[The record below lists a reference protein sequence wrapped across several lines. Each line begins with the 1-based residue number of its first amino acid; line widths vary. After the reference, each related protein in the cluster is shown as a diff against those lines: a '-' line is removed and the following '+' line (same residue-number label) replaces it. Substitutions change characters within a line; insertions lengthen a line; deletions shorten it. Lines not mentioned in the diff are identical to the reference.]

1 MLLHQIRVNYN
12 DLTPLEKLNH
22 IQAYRAKRLKELEA
36 PAAVKTKKRSVAIGT
51 GPKKEKAAKLSPEEK
66 ALLKKLGLSL
76 KALKNVE

>member
-22 IQAYRAKRLKELEA
+22 IAAYRAKRLKELET
-36 PAAVKTKKRSVAIGT
+36 PNAVKVKSKVSIGT
-51 GPKKEKAAKLSPEEK
+51 GPKKAKTAKLSPEEK

>member
-22 IQAYRAKRLKELEA
+22 IAAYRAKRLKELET
-36 PAAVKTKKRSVAIGT
+36 PAVVKTKSKVSIGT
-51 GPKKEKAAKLSPEEK
+51 GPKKEKKASLSPEEK

-76 KALKNVE
+76 KALKTVE

>member
-1 MLLHQIRVNYN
+1 MLLHQIRTNYN

-22 IQAYRAKRLKELEA
+22 IAAYRAKRLKELET
-36 PAAVKTKKRSVAIGT
+36 PAEVKTKKRGVAIGT
-51 GPKKEKAAKLSPEEK
+51 GPKKEKKATLSAEEK